1 MGGRY
6 WLWVVARLVVAIA
19 IVAWAASFLGT
30 GGGEKEFQKTLEA
43 MKQVRSFRVAYS
55 ATQGANHQE
64 LLWEID
70 CDQDIWHHQSHY
82 IQTTSDSA
90 PTDFA
95 EDQITAGGH
104 EYDRINGGAW
114 TQSKYYTASAK
125 AFCNNLSQGNDSNVL
140 PPIAT
145 MIKRG
150 IIQKGDK
157 KTVGGVRCRE
167 WLVTMKGGMSGLE
180 HDKVCLGLEDH
191 LPYEMSVDY
200 MGSHSSFSDYN
211 THLQID
217 LPEAAL
223 QNTSTSA
230 GSN

>member
-6 WLWVVARLVVAIA
+6 WVWVVARLLVAVA
-19 IVAWAASFLGT
+19 IVAWAASYMGT
-30 GGGEKEFQKTLEA
+30 GSGEKEFQKTLDA
-43 MKQVRSFRVAYS
+43 MKQVRSFRVAYT

-70 CDQDIWHHQSHY
+70 CNQDLWHHQSHY
-82 IQTTSDSA
+82 VQTTSENA
-90 PTDFA
+90 PTDFLQD
-95 EDQITAGGH
+95 EITANGKQY
-104 EYDRINGGAW
+104 ERMNGGSW
-114 TQSKYYTASAK
+114 TQSKYYTANAK
-125 AFCNNLSQGNDSNVL
+125 AFCNNLSQGNDTNVL

-157 KTVGGVRCRE
+157 RTVNGVRCRE

-191 LPYEMSVDY
+191 LPYEVTVDY
-200 MGSHSSFSDYN
+200 MQSRASFSDYN

-217 LPEAAL
+217 LPEVAL
-223 QNTSTSA
+223 QNTSATA